1 MDILRSQAKC
11 CKRQHRGDTLTQKKV
26 TNHIL
31 GIKRLKWF
39 TPLCAVP
46 HQKRHILAKK
56 ANFKKLAI
64 EFAKRKTLCEMHQSL
79 LLQISRPIS
88 WQFQGIEL
96 HSVKNVL
103 WSPSIPWSKSY
114 LLAHAFKC
122 SVFGCEKSPRLQD
135 FRLYF
140 FESPMAKKITKY

>member
-1 MDILRSQAKC
+1 MIYTNVRS
-11 CKRQHRGDTLTQKKV
+11 
-26 TNHIL
+26 
-31 GIKRLKWF
+31 
-39 TPLCAVP
+39 P

-64 EFAKRKTLCEMHQSL
+64 EFAKRKTLSEMHQSL

-103 WSPSIPWSKSY
+103 WSPLFLDQNRTSWLM
-114 LLAHAFKC
+114 LLNVQSLA
-122 SVFGCEKSPRLQD
+122 
-135 FRLYF
+135 
-140 FESPMAKKITKY
+140 TKNP